1 MRVRV
6 HHQTSYHYDAPVHSL
21 IQVMRLTPRNHES
34 QFIHRWRIDLDVEA
48 TLRAGE
54 DAFGNC
60 THMVYI
66 PGPLTDITVTVE
78 GQVETHDTNGVIA
91 GTSEPF
97 PPRLFLRE
105 TPLTHCDTGMVA
117 FAHDAAATSDPLDQL
132 HGLLTAIHREIE
144 FDTEITHAATTAEEA
159 FRLRSGVCQDLTHIF
174 LGGARVLGIPAR
186 YVGGYL
192 LRQDGKAN
200 QAAGHAW
207 AEAFVDGLGW
217 VGFDAANGICATDA
231 HVRVAVGL
239 DYLGAAPLRGAR
251 SGIAAEQLS
260 VSVVV
265 DEAQRQHQA

>member
-6 HHQTSYHYDAPVHSL
+6 HHQTSYHYNAPVHSL
-21 IQVMRLTPRNHES
+21 IQVMRLTPRNYES

-48 TLRAGE
+48 TLKAGQ

-66 PGPLTDITVTVE
+66 PGPLTDITVTVD
-78 GQVETHDTNGVIA
+78 GQVETQDSNGLIA
-91 GTSEPF
+91 GAPEPF

-105 TPLTHCDTGMVA
+105 TPLTRCGTAMNVFARDVA
-117 FAHDAAATSDPLDQL
+117 GAVDPVDQL
-132 HGLLTAIHREIE
+132 HRLLTAIHSEIV
-144 FDTEITHAATTAEEA
+144 FDTEITHAATTADEA
-159 FRLRSGVCQDLTHIF
+159 FRLRRGVCQDLTHIF
-174 LGGARVLGIPAR
+174 IGCARALGIPAR

-192 LRQDGKAN
+192 LRQDGKTN

-207 AEAFVDGLGW
+207 AEAFVEGLGW
-217 VGFDAANGICATDA
+217 VGFDAANGICVAEA

-251 SGIAAEQLS
+251 AGIAAEQLS

-265 DEAQRQHQA
+265 DEAHRQHQA